1 MGETNIEGLFAC
13 GEVACT
19 GVHGANRLASNSL
32 LECIVFAKRAVD
44 AARNNGASIKNIDHE
59 SIKKYN
65 QSFPGQQGSQN
76 EVFSKI
82 KNIVSDLMN
91 ENVGIIRSDE
101 GLRNSI
107 TELEKISRST
117 NELSGYYKQRI
128 QDILELCKLTAN
140 AALLRKE
147 SRGAHI
153 REDFPDE
160 DPQFRAHIMWKR
172 GFEPSIIK
180 CN

>member
-1 MGETNIEGLFAC
+1 MGETNLKGLFAC

-44 AARNNGASIKNIDHE
+44 AARNDDASIKNIDHE
-59 SIKKYN
+59 SIKNYN
-65 QSFPGQQGSQN
+65 QSSPGHESFQN
-76 EVFSKI
+76 QAFSKI
-82 KNIVSDLMN
+82 KNIIADLMSQ
-91 ENVGIIRSDE
+91 NVGIVRSDE

-107 TELEKISRST
+107 REIEKISLSAD
-117 NELSGYYKQRI
+117 EISGYHKHRI
-128 QDILELCKLTAN
+128 QNIIELCKLTAN

-160 DPQFRAHIMWKR
+160 DPEFRAHIVWKR